1 MGLPGAHGGDR
12 EPTPRAQ
19 DTSVERHTARE
30 SIAWFANDLGGE
42 AAPAILGL
50 AAQLSDGQATALASM
65 LGRLDT
71 AYMYKH
77 FDQER
82 ALWRALEAHL
92 PGLAPT
98 LELLRAHLQD
108 VPSRG
113 RRAMRAKEGEA
124 RHLRP

>member
-1 MGLPGAHGGDR
+1 MDLPVGTTAPSVCTLYPRGTYAVRTKRRPGGMGLPGAHGGDR

-65 LGRLDT
+65 LGRL
-71 AYMYKH
+71 
-77 FDQER
+77 
-82 ALWRALEAHL
+82 
-92 PGLAPT
+92 
-98 LELLRAHLQD
+98 
-108 VPSRG
+108 
-113 RRAMRAKEGEA
+113 
-124 RHLRP
+124 